1 MILVI
6 STINLPCT
14 ETGWNSNTVLM
25 MTEKEIE
32 RSATSSDFG
41 VLTKGILLE
50 KERSYN
56 CQSQNILKNVRVKRK
71 YFGTEKG
78 VSAL

>member
-14 ETGWNSNTVLM
+14 EKGWNSNTVLM
-25 MTEKEIE
+25 MTEEEIQ

-50 KERSYN
+50 KLQLS
-56 CQSQNILKNVRVKRK
+56 VPK
-71 YFGTEKG
+71 YIEKCK
-78 VSAL
+78 S